1 MKILHT
7 SDWHLGHTIA
17 GYDRTEEQQQMLDQ
31 MVAIV
36 REQQPDVFLL
46 SGDVYHTSQP
56 TTAVQTMFNKTIVRL
71 HDACPSMTIIV
82 TAGNHDSGSKHEIFR
97 TPWEYLNVYMVGS
110 FRKDNPSSH
119 IIEVPHKGYVIAVP
133 YTYERNLQ
141 GGVIQQILDETNARN
156 TDDLPIILSAHTSIS
171 GANFAGH
178 DNSDEKTIGGIDA
191 IEVAEIGEGYDYL
204 ALGHIHHEQFVHTGK
219 HNARYSGSPLPVS
232 FDENYEHSVTII
244 DVAQHGA
251 PLVYN
256 TIAITNP
263 RPLTTL
269 PTEGT
274 ASWED
279 AKELLIA
286 FPDDLPN
293 YIRLNVAVDDTLPV
307 NARQEAIQIAQAK
320 HCRFCVFNAVKTK
333 TDYQATAQ
341 LSVQEFQ
348 QMPPIDVA
356 RMYAKDMDL
365 LFDNGMQQLFEEV
378 IQTLTS
384 DE

>member
-17 GYDRTEEQQQMLDQ
+17 GYDRTEEQQAMLDQ

-36 REQQPDVFLL
+36 REKQPDVFLL

-56 TTAVQTMFNKTIVRL
+56 STAVQTMFNKTVIRL

-110 FRKDNPSSH
+110 FHKDDPFSH
-119 IIEVPHKGYVIAVP
+119 IIEIPQKGYVIAIP

-141 GGVIQQILDETNARN
+141 GGIIQQILDETNARN
-156 TDDLPIILSAHTSIS
+156 TNNLPIILSAHTSIS
-171 GANFAGH
+171 GANFTGH
-178 DNSDEKTIGGIDA
+178 DDSDEKTIGGIDA
-191 IEVAEIGEGYDYL
+191 MDIAEIGEGYDYL

-232 FDENYEHSVTII
+232 FDENYEHSVTMLE
-244 DVAQHGA
+244 VAQHGG
-251 PLVYN
+251 PLFYDF
-256 TIAITNP
+256 IAINNP

-274 ASWED
+274 ASWEE
-279 AKELLIA
+279 AKEMLLA
-286 FPDDLPN
+286 FPDELPN
-293 YIRLNVAVDDTLPV
+293 YIRLNVAVDETLPV
-307 NARQEAIQIAQAK
+307 NARQEAIQIAQSK
-320 HCRFCVFNAVKTK
+320 QCRFCVFNAVKPK
-333 TDYQATAQ
+333 IDHQATTQ

-348 QMPPIDVA
+348 QMPPLDVA
-356 RMYAKDMDL
+356 RMYAKDTDA
-365 LFDNGMQQLFEEV
+365 LFDDDMQKLFDEV
-378 IQTLTS
+378 LQTLTA
-384 DE
+384 EE